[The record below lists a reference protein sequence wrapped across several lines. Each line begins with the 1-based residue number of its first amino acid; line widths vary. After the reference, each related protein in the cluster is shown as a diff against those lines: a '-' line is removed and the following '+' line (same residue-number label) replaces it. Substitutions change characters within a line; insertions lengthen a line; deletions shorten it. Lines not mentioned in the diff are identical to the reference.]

1 MSSKKL
7 NKVFFVPEYKN
18 NLLKKVDKIKKLGR
32 KKKLSKEVKR
42 LAKILNSNPDLIASA
57 SERKILKLKKKKKET
72 KPAEY
77 GMRLRH
83 QKFTLSETEI
93 ACQRS
98 LLDYFPPAES
108 KVEPK
113 TEKESIP
120 DAKKKDPDLVS
131 APAKTDILASPEKT
145 EISEEKSE
153 ELKESPAVKGDEDNE
168 DAKEDVDGT
177 IRRSMPRRAKR
188 PATSSP
194 VKRPLKKRGRRKVS
208 FFIYK
213 IIRISYDSVWK

>member
-1 MSSKKL
+1 M
-7 NKVFFVPEYKN
+7 
-18 NLLKKVDKIKKLGR
+18 
-32 KKKLSKEVKR
+32 KR

-83 QKFTLSETEI
+83 QKFTLSETEL

-113 TEKESIP
+113 AEDKDSIP
-120 DAKKKDPDLVS
+120 DAKKKDPELVS
-131 APAKTDILASPEKT
+131 TPVKNNVLMFPPEKT

-153 ELKESPAVKGDEDNE
+153 DLKESPVVKGDEDTE
-168 DAKEDVDGT
+168 DAKEDVDGMV
-177 IRRSMPRRAKR
+177 RRSMPRRAKR
-188 PATSSP
+188 PASSSP
-194 VKRPLKKRGRRKVS
+194 VKRPLKKRGRRKVI
-208 FFIYK
+208 FLCQ
-213 IIRISYDSVWK
+213 IIRISYDTVWKKKI